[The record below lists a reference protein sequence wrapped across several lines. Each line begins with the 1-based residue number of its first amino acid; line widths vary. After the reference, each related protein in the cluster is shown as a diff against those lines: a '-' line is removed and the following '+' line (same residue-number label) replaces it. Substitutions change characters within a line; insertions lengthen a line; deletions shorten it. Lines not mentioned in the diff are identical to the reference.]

1 MRERVNDGL
10 TPMVFFWARPGSA
23 PSHPRDHLFAYVL
36 TVDRLCAGNRRMPE
50 PATREDRLAPAKGV
64 DAGAL
69 IGLGER
75 IGGIGIDDPPQLCLA
90 ILGEPAIA
98 GLLRQIAGFLWVAVE
113 VEQLRHHAGVI
124 DVFEPPLADHK
135 G

>member
-1 MRERVNDGL
+1 MREGVNAGL

-36 TVDRLCAGNRRMPE
+36 TVDRLCAGNRRMAE
-50 PATREDRLAPAKGV
+50 AATREDRLAPAKGV

-75 IGGIGIDDPPQLCLA
+75 IGGIGIDDPPQLRLA
-90 ILGEPAIA
+90 IGGEPAIA
-98 GLLRQIAGFLWVAVE
+98 ELLRQIAGFLWVAIE
-113 VEQLRHHAGVI
+113 IGELGRHAGGI
-124 DVFEPPLADHK
+124 
-135 G
+135 